1 MVSSKQKKLKYR
13 SVIFIKILVSPKVK
27 KKMTPCD
34 TSKKKKKKKRLA
46 GSYATYTRAVRAT
59 KRLLVLN
66 M

>member
-34 TSKKKKKKKRLA
+34 TSKKKKKRLA

>member
-34 TSKKKKKKKRLA
+34 TSKKKKRLA